1 MTRFT
6 AAGYNETKMEP
17 LPARSERRIARPVER
32 WLYALVFRAEEDAF
46 ARALLQHLVKVAFV
60 AIAIERRSGGTRLL
74 DAARA
79 AAVRFGRH
87 RAPILRDDLGLDVND
102 VADMGRLQ
110 DWEDR
115 VFGVT
120 GHWTLRTRTRATKC
134 ETACPFAGIAKHA
147 PEICTDVVHALE
159 TATFREL
166 NPRYRLVPLE
176 RLLSKGASACE
187 FRHELEE

>member
-1 MTRFT
+1 
-6 AAGYNETKMEP
+6 MEP
-17 LPARSERRIARPVER
+17 LRERPERRVER
-32 WLYALVFRAEEDAF
+32 RLERWAYALAFRAEKDALS
-46 ARALLQHLVKVAFV
+46 RAVLQRLVQAAFV
-60 AIAIERRSGGTRLL
+60 AIAIERRSGGTKLL
-74 DAARA
+74 DVARA
-79 AAVRFGRH
+79 AAVRFGRY
-87 RAPILRDDLGLDVND
+87 RAGILRDELGLDVDD

-120 GHWTLRTRTRATKC
+120 GHWTVRTRTRATKC
-134 ETACPFAGIAKHA
+134 ETACPFARIATHA

-187 FRHELEE
+187 FHHELAEEALGT

>member
-1 MTRFT
+1 ME
-6 AAGYNETKMEP
+6 AGPSKV
-17 LPARSERRIARPVER
+17 LERRLVQLEHAA
-32 WLYALVFRAEEDAF
+32 YALAFRAEKDAL
-46 ARALLQHLVKVAFV
+46 ARALLQRLVKAAFI
-60 AIAIERRSGGTRLL
+60 AIAIERRSGATRLL

-87 RAPILRDDLGLDVND
+87 RAAILRDELALDVSD